1 MSTFLTQTFSFI
13 PKRLAPSRNDI
24 VAAGMWGGTAVVGAL
39 WLVQP
44 FDFLKTVIV
53 GGVEEAPE
61 KEEIPKPPSTD
72 SGENLKHDEGTKGG
86 AGGDKGEAEGKE
98 DSEDKEE

>member
-1 MSTFLTQTFSFI
+1 
-13 PKRLAPSRNDI
+13 
-24 VAAGMWGGTAVVGAL
+24 MWGGTAVVGAL

-44 FDFLKTVIV
+44 FDYLKTVIV

-61 KEEIPKPPSTD
+61 KEEIPKPPATN
-72 SGENLKHDEGTKGG
+72 SGENLKHDKGTEGG
-86 AGGDKGEAEGKE
+86 AKAEQGEGDSKD